1 MGQGH
6 NKGKRRKA
14 VCLSKVR
21 IGTSGWRYED
31 WRGRFYP
38 EGLRQRDELEYAAG
52 HFDSLEVNGSFY
64 GLISTNTWRGWN
76 QSVSRDFRFA
86 VKGSRFITHNK
97 KLGDV
102 ETPLANF
109 FASGVLE
116 LGAKLG
122 PILWQVPASMRF
134 DPSRIEGFFDLLPGD
149 SDAAVELAKRHDSR
163 VKSPSHPVSGRR
175 HRIRH
180 AFEFRHESF
189 LTDEMARIAK
199 RHGVALA
206 FSHSSEWP
214 YAEQLTAGFVY
225 LRLHGPSR
233 LYASRYGE
241 RLGHWAERV
250 ETWHTGDTPE
260 DAVEFSSVPPPARAG
275 RDVYLYFDNDHLG
288 YAPEEATELRR
299 LLGLR

>member
-1 MGQGH
+1 
-6 NKGKRRKA
+6 
-14 VCLSKVR
+14 LSNIR
-21 IGTSGWRYED
+21 IGTSGWKYKE
-31 WRGRFYP
+31 WRGKFYP
-38 EGLRQRDELEYAAG
+38 EGLRQRDELEYVADR
-52 HFDSLEVNGSFY
+52 FDSLEVNGSFY
-64 GLISTNTWRGWN
+64 GLISAETWRGWN
-76 QSVSRDFRFA
+76 QSVTKDFRFA

-122 PILWQVPASMRF
+122 PILWQLPASMRF
-134 DPSRIEGFFDLLPGD
+134 EASRIEDFFALLPRD
-149 SDAAVELAKRHDSR
+149 SHDAVDLAKRHDSR
-163 VKSPSHPVSGRR
+163 VKNPSHPTSDRR

-214 YAEQLTAGFVY
+214 YVEQLTAGFVY

-233 LYASRYGE
+233 LYASRYHE

-250 ETWHTGDTPE
+250 KTWSMGESPE
-260 DAVEFSSVPPPARAG
+260 DANEFSSVPPPSRTG
-275 RDVYLYFDNDHLG
+275 RDVYVYFDNDHRG
-288 YAPEEATELRR
+288 YAPAEATKLRR
-299 LLGLR
+299 LLSLG